1 VSACW
6 LRHPLAQLPLRTP
19 GSAPSTGSD
28 GPLDKKP
35 WPILHS
41 VKDRMNAIKLDD
53 YFDTYK
59 LIGVYL
65 AYLDISLDKP
75 E

>member
-1 VSACW
+1 
-6 LRHPLAQLPLRTP
+6 
-19 GSAPSTGSD
+19 
-28 GPLDKKP
+28 
-35 WPILHS
+35 
-41 VKDRMNAIKLDD
+41 MNAIKLDD